1 MNLYRWMYPLQN
13 ENDGSGGDGTGGTNA
28 AGGNAAGE
36 GGAGGAK
43 TGGDDKGGDKGGKKE
58 YVWGEGW
65 REQLAKGDE
74 KVLGR
79 LQRFNTPEDI
89 FTSYRALEQR
99 MHSGE
104 LKSALPKDAK
114 PEDVA
119 KWRTENGIPETPDK
133 YNLDLGD
140 GLVVGD
146 EDKPIVEG
154 FLKAAH
160 ESNLSNDAVKTA
172 LGWYYREV
180 ERQTDERAKLDD
192 DIKTKTEDALRV
204 DWGQD
209 YRTNMNRVNSLI
221 ATMPADVRDLFMHG
235 RLADGT
241 PVGASPGVLK
251 SLALWHRQINPT
263 HTIVP
268 GDGANIGSAIE
279 DEIKTIEKVMRTD
292 RKAYNKD
299 EKMQL
304 RYRELLDARSRF
316 GDQQKTAG
324 ATSR

>member
-1 MNLYRWMYPLQN
+1 MSMLRWMYPLQN
-13 ENDGSGGDGTGGTNA
+13 ENAGSDAGGGTGGGTGA
-28 AGGNAAGE
+28 AAA
-36 GGAGGAK
+36 AASAAAAAA
-43 TGGDDKGGDKGGKKE
+43 TGGDDKGGDKGDKKD
-58 YVWGEGW
+58 YVWGDGW

-114 PEDVA
+114 PEEIA
-119 KWRTENGIPETPDK
+119 KYRTENGIPETPDK

-146 EDKPIVEG
+146 EDKPIVDG

-160 ESNLSNDAVKTA
+160 ESNMRNEDVKTA

-180 ERQTDERAKLDD
+180 ERQTEERAKLDE
-192 DIKTKTEDALRV
+192 DIKTKTEDALRA

-209 YRTNMNRVNSLI
+209 YRTNMNRVNSLM

-235 RLADGT
+235 RLSDGT

-268 GDGANIGSAIE
+268 GDGANIGSAID
-279 DEIKTIEKVMRTD
+279 DEIKTIEKAMRAD

-299 EKMQL
+299 EKMQA
-304 RYRELLDARSRF
+304 RYRELLGARSRL